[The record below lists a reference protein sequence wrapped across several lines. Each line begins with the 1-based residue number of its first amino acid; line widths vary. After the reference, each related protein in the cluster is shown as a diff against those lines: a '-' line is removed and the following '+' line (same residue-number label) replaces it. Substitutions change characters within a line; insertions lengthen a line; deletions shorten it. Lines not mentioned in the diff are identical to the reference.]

1 MEEKSGKIVP
11 IVGVKDVTFSDSK
24 KWRKKGGNQ
33 SQSFGVEK
41 AYKSVPIVGVK
52 KAYKSVP
59 IVRQG
64 ERCNVSDSKITL
76 SNCDEKWRKSDSS
89 FLTTCLADK
98 TNHQS
103 KG

>member
-1 MEEKSGKIVP
+1 MAISPNRSGERCNVFGQQKVEEKSGKIVP

-64 ERCNVSDSKITL
+64 ERCNVSDSKITTFKL
-76 SNCDEKWRKSDSS
+76 
-89 FLTTCLADK
+89 
-98 TNHQS
+98 
-103 KG
+103 